1 MLYALA
7 VFALLIIYFAL
18 DYVQERS
25 SREYNSEYSYA
36 SGSGSVINDR
46 RQHGRFGALA
56 EGAAAGAGLAALAN
70 RFRRRSGNQDRP
82 EVVGSRRHSGSQVEE
97 EKFSEYEED
106 RRGRGKWTDRLL
118 GLGAAVG
125 AGALAAKLLGRKRE
139 RDVEIRNDEVRD
151 DGVRNDELD
160 NRRFGPPPGR
170 ATEISEDSLGR
181 VEEGRTRPSRQHPL
195 NQPLNP
201 PLTQPLHHRRSTSSL
216 SYESYLSGSPSRR
229 RGHGLRDTVA
239 AIGAFGFARNIL
251 NQRRKRKE
259 DRRLE
264 AIRQQEIEDE
274 RLTRA
279 NSKRLTGDGFPR
291 RAGRRGSLTTSTDYS
306 ADDRPRRDH
315 GVPPPLASGAI
326 PAGVAGAAAGAALA
340 DRDRERDRQHTT
352 LGASNPVIAG
362 APPGEQLSRP
372 PILQDQGIHH
382 DSSGSEMFT
391 STGGRQH
398 RRHHSGRDAAVA
410 GIAGGAAGL
419 LAGEALSNRREES
432 RNRREQSR
440 NRRASAGEGSVA
452 SPPVSVKVKMHSD
465 GRHVT
470 LRRLPEQEA
479 AAERAA
485 RRRSRDS
492 KGRRRRGNSA
502 SSLSGTDIGGGERW
516 RRSEAIERQQAAEMQ
531 REREAQQQ
539 PQPVYPP
546 PPPLQQQQQAQPQ
559 VQPQQQYNP
568 PIHNPHNLALPNTL
582 PPPPPIP
589 QNTTPVGQPL
599 SRPGTANLSSP
610 GTYDGTATEASADYA
625 NNRRRRRAERA
636 QAKLTREGAGKVEFT

>member
-1 MLYALA
+1 MA
-7 VFALLIIYFAL
+7 VFALVAVYFTL
-18 DYVQERS
+18 DHVQERRT
-25 SREYNSEYSYA
+25 REYNSDYSYA
-36 SGSGSVINDR
+36 SGSGSVVNDR
-46 RQHGRFGALA
+46 RQHNRLGTLA

-70 RFRRRSGNQDRP
+70 RFRRKSGNQERP
-82 EVVGSRRHSGSQVEE
+82 EVIGSRRHSGSFIEE
-97 EKFSEYEED
+97 EKYSDYEDD

-125 AGALAAKLLGRKRE
+125 AGALAAKVLGRKRQ
-139 RDVEIRNDEVRD
+139 RDVETRDDEVREDVVRHD
-151 DGVRNDELD
+151 DLN

-181 VEEGRTRPSRQHPL
+181 VEEGRVRPSRQHPP
-195 NQPLNP
+195 NQAQSQPLN
-201 PLTQPLHHRRSTSSL
+201 QPLHHRRSTSSL

-239 AIGAFGFARNIL
+239 GIGAFGFARNIL
-251 NQRRKRKE
+251 NNRRKRKE

-264 AIRQQEIEDE
+264 AVRQRELEDE
-274 RLTRA
+274 RAARA
-279 NSKRLTGDGFPR
+279 NGQRLTGDGFPR

-315 GVPPPLASGAI
+315 GIPPPLASGAI
-326 PAGVAGAAAGAALA
+326 PAGLAGATADAVLA
-340 DRDRERDRQHTT
+340 DRDRQHNS
-352 LGASNPVIAG
+352 LGASNPAVGG
-362 APPGEQLSRP
+362 AVPGEHLPMP
-372 PILQDQGIHH
+372 PVIQDPQGIHQN
-382 DSSGSEMFT
+382 SSGSDVFT
-391 STGGRQH
+391 STGGRHH
-398 RRHHSGRDAAVA
+398 RRHHSGRDAAAA

-419 LAGEALSNRREES
+419 LAGEALANRREES
-432 RNRREQSR
+432 RNRREESR

-485 RRRSRDS
+485 RRQSRDS
-492 KGRRRRGNSA
+492 KGRRRRGHSA
-502 SSLSGTDIGGGERW
+502 SSLSGTDVGGGERW
-516 RRSEAIERQQAAEMQ
+516 RRAEAIERQQAAEM
-531 REREAQQQ
+531 EREKKMMQQRQQQ
-539 PQPVYPP
+539 PPLQPPLSQQQAVYPP
-546 PPPLQQQQQAQPQ
+546 PAPTSQQTP
-559 VQPQQQYNP
+559 YNP
-568 PIHNPHNLALPNTL
+568 PIHNPHNLPLPNTL

-589 QNTTPVGQPL
+589 QDTTPLGQSL

-636 QAKLTREGAGKVEFT
+636 QAKLAREGGGRVEFS